1 MHIREINASSF
12 HDRNKFIQFPF
23 HLYKENKQW
32 VPPFISDMHF
42 VMNKQEYPFYRHS
55 DGAFFVCES
64 DKEILGRIAVLQNT
78 NYCKFHNM
86 RTAFFYFFETIN
98 DLQVSNALFD
108 AAADWAKKRNL
119 IQIYGPRGFS
129 RVGCTGLLTKGFEYL
144 PAMNITYNFDY
155 YPTLMEKME
164 FEPET
169 DYLSGYLTRETFQT
183 PQRVVEMAEKIAK
196 RSDLWVKTFHNK
208 SEMKKMIPEVDA
220 IHSAAFENNPAYY
233 PSTKEEFELIAN
245 GIMQLAD
252 PGLIKMIM
260 KGNEVAGFIIAYH
273 DLSKALQRTKG
284 RTAPFGWIEFLK
296 EKKQTNVVDLNGVGI
311 LPKFQGTGANILL
324 YYELMRTL
332 MAYKQFDRAEFIQVD
347 VRNFKSKSDSETMG
361 VNWHKCHRTYQMD
374 I

>member
-1 MHIREINASSF
+1 MHIREIDATSI

-42 VMNKQEYPFYRHS
+42 VMNRQKYPFYQHS
-55 DGAFFVCES
+55 DGTFFVCES
-64 DKEILGRIAVLQNT
+64 GSEVLGRIAVLHNT
-78 NYCKFHNM
+78 NYCKFHNL
-86 RTAFFYFFETIN
+86 RTAFFYFFESID
-98 DLQVSNALFD
+98 DLQIASNLFD
-108 AAADWAKKRNL
+108 AAFSWGKKRDL
-119 IQIYGPRGFS
+119 TQIYGPRGFS
-129 RVGCTGLLTKGFEYL
+129 RVGCNGILTKGFEYM
-144 PAMNITYNFDY
+144 PAMNITYNFPY
-155 YPTLMEKME
+155 YPAFMEKIG
-164 FEPET
+164 FVPET
-169 DYLSGYLTRETFQT
+169 DYLSGYITRDTFKI
-183 PQRVVEMAEKIAK
+183 PQKVAEMAEKIAK
-196 RSDLWVKTFHNK
+196 RNDLWVKTFRNK
-208 SEMKKMIPEVDA
+208 AEMKTLIPEVDA

-245 GIMQLAD
+245 GIVQLAD

-284 RTAPFGWIEFLK
+284 QMAPLGWIEFLK

-324 YYELMRTL
+324 YYELIRTL

-361 VNWHKCHRTYQMD
+361 VNWHKCHRTYQME